1 MTGTTTPGSV
11 PGAAFHAAAGTRG
24 PTVHDDVDA
33 MVAAHVRPGAHVHAA
48 ATQSRPNALIYA
60 LARVFANTRSLTV
73 STTAVHSSA
82 HALALSGAVR
92 KMIACFLGDTYPSP
106 RPNRIYRNV
115 VNGEPFELEA
125 WSLLSYTQRLI
136 AGAQGLPWTVT
147 GSLVGSDLA
156 LDKEGLLTPLPA
168 AAGEERAGLV
178 RALNPDLTLVH
189 GVCADRRGN
198 VVMCAPLG
206 EGAWAAYAAREGV
219 LASVERIVPDEV
231 IDAQPDRVVIPG
243 QRVVGLCVAEYGA
256 HPQSLRTDDIG
267 GVAGYRDDYA
277 FIEDINRRCAT
288 VEDAAEW
295 YQEWVASVGSHQG
308 YLERLDACEW
318 PAAPWPGG
326 TEALTLPSARVSPSE
341 VATAAADPAPADG
354 ADAATGAAAEG
365 GRAVEPSRQQQMIVL
380 AARAIAERVVA
391 DGYDTLLAG
400 IGSSHIS
407 AWLAA
412 RLLARRGVEV
422 QVCAELGFY
431 GTVPD
436 SGDVFL
442 FSQLHS
448 ESSQQLSGI
457 IEVLGGMVSGNR
469 GKCLG
474 VLAAAEIGQNG
485 DINSS
490 RLASG
495 RWLTGSGGANDIAS
509 SVDCL
514 VVCEANPKRLVDK
527 VAYVTSPGERVREV
541 VCQFGGFRRDP
552 GEDAFHLSR
561 WLPAAGEGAAATP
574 EEAVREQTAWQ
585 AETGNHTVESPVTAD
600 ELALLN
606 ELDPDGHFR

>member
-1 MTGTTTPGSV
+1 MTGTTTLS
-11 PGAAFHAAAGTRG
+11 AAPADAGRSG
-24 PTVHDDVDA
+24 KPTIHTDVDA

-60 LARVFANTRSLTV
+60 LARVFAGTRSLTV

-106 RPNRIYRNV
+106 RPNAIYRNV
-115 VNGEPFELEA
+115 VGGEPFELEA
-125 WSLLSYTQRLI
+125 WSLLSYTQRLV
-136 AGAQGLPWTVT
+136 AGAQGLPWAVT

-168 AAGEERAGLV
+168 GAGEERAGLV
-178 RALNPDLTLVH
+178 RSLNPDLTLVH

-198 VVMCAPLG
+198 VVMCPPLG

-231 IDAQPDRVVIPG
+231 IDAHPDRVLIPG
-243 QRVVGLCVAEYGA
+243 QRVAGLCVAEYGA
-256 HPQSLRTDDIG
+256 HPQSLRTDNIG
-267 GVAGYRDDYA
+267 EVAGYRDDYA
-277 FIEDINRRCAT
+277 FIELVNRRCAK

-295 YQEWVASVGSHQG
+295 YRDWVSSVGSHQG
-308 YLERLDACEW
+308 YLDQLDARDW

-326 TEALTLPSARVSPSE
+326 TAALTLPSARVPPREVEE
-341 VATAAADPAPADG
+341 VAAERSPAPDG
-354 ADAATGAAAEG
+354 ATGSATEAAAEG
-365 GRAVEPSRQQQMIVL
+365 GRAVEPTRQQQMIVL
-380 AARAIAERVVA
+380 AARAIAERAVA

-400 IGSSHIS
+400 IGSSHIA

-448 ESSQQLSGI
+448 DASQQLSGI
-457 IEVLGGMVSGNR
+457 LEVLGGMVSGNR

-514 VVCEANPKRLVDK
+514 VVCEANPKRLVEK

-541 VCQFGGFRRDP
+541 VCQFGRFRRDP
-552 GEDAFHLSR
+552 GDDGFHLAR

-574 EEAVREQTAWQ
+574 EEAVRSHTAWQ
-585 AETGNHTVESPVTAD
+585 ADTGGHECEAAVSAG
-600 ELALLN
+600 ELELLN